1 MKELTRAE
9 EQVMQVLWKKGK
21 TTVKEIVAEMQDTQP
36 AYNTISTIVRI
47 LETKGFV
54 DHEPLGKG
62 YAYFPIV
69 EKAVYTKRFLK
80 NFMKNY
86 FSGSFRELVSFFAK
100 ESDMDIKDLEL
111 LMEEVRNDLE
121 DDDKPE
127 S

>member
-21 TTVKEIVAEMQDTQP
+21 TTVKAIVADMPETKP

-69 EKAVYTKRFLK
+69 DKAVYTKRFLK

-100 ESDMDIKDLEL
+100 ENDMDLKDIEL
-111 LMEEVRNDLE
+111 LMQEVKNDLE
-121 DDDKPE
+121 DEEDAA
-127 S
+127 